1 MATPSFNIKTVS
13 IDTIRGYAANARI
26 IPQEAIEKVAAS
38 IREFGWQQPIVVDE
52 DGVILAGHTRHLAA
66 KHLGLKEV
74 PVHLAVGL
82 TKDQADLYRLMD
94 NRSNQESGW
103 DNDLVTQELADLKGE
118 GYDLAMT
125 GFNANEV
132 TTYLAELSGSGDADE
147 IAKAKKPAS
156 FTSASDTPAE
166 KPAEKPA
173 PGARKKPKIICP
185 RCGKHFVEA

>member
-1 MATPSFNIKTVS
+1 MADPKFDVKTVDINS
-13 IDTIRGYAANARI
+13 IRGYEFNARI

-38 IREFGWQQPIVVDE
+38 IREFGWRQPIVIDE
-52 DGVILAGHTRHLAA
+52 EGVILAGHTRHLAA
-66 KHLGLKEV
+66 KHLGLTEV

-118 GYDLAMT
+118 GYDLSLT
-125 GFNANEV
+125 GFNANEI
-132 TTYLAELSGSGDADE
+132 TTYLSDLTDSGDADAM
-147 IAKAKKPAS
+147 AKAKKP
-156 FTSASDTPAE
+156 TGGEPDHSASKSD
-166 KPAEKPA
+166 
-173 PGARKKPKIICP
+173 PGSKTQIVCP